1 MPWYVGNDLVDL
13 TEKENEDRPKNVR
26 FVNRVLTEKE
36 RRLLNESADKV
47 TTFALLWSG
56 KEAAYKVL
64 KKIDSSIF
72 FSHSQFVVTIKK
84 CQTGGHEGHVFY
96 KGYQIPVSWET
107 DPKWVHCLAHYGT
120 TSEPSFF
127 DWRLDSIDSFSPDTM
142 NFTPQEKCSIHSL
155 PSSFVRM
162 QAKNMLQNEGE
173 HYIELIRP
181 SVGKKFG
188 PPQIWQGGIQLKKW
202 DISLS
207 HDGFYVA
214 STLIRE

>member
-84 CQTGGHEGHVFY
+84 CQTGGHEGHQRWGQCVSGNCNRLHVSQSFGA
-96 KGYQIPVSWET
+96 KIPR
-107 DPKWVHCLAHYGT
+107 H
-120 TSEPSFF
+120 
-127 DWRLDSIDSFSPDTM
+127 LDR
-142 NFTPQEKCSIHSL
+142 
-155 PSSFVRM
+155 V
-162 QAKNMLQNEGE
+162 
-173 HYIELIRP
+173 
-181 SVGKKFG
+181 
-188 PPQIWQGGIQLKKW
+188 
-202 DISLS
+202 
-207 HDGFYVA
+207 
-214 STLIRE
+214 